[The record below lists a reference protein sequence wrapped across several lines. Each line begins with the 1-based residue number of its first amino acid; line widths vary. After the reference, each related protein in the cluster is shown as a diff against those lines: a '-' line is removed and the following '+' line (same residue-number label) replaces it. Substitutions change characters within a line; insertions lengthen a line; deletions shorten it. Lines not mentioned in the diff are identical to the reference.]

1 MSENDSETNNQ
12 SINSDLDDTE
22 KIQTN
27 NDPKII
33 DQSQDLNQYPKW
45 INNKGEEVKQVFGFN
60 ENAELVNARV
70 AMIGFLMLI
79 LTELAFGGEPAT
91 LKIFGISQKSN
102 LYIIFIPLTH
112 LLFKSYEIKIINW
125 CLICICLG
133 DYLGNNWF
141 TY

>member
-1 MSENDSETNNQ
+1 MSKNHSEVNNE

-22 KIQTN
+22 KIEPK
-27 NDPKII
+27 NDPKLI
-33 DQSQDLNQYPKW
+33 DQSQNLNSYPKW

-91 LKIFGISQKSN
+91 LKIFGIS
-102 LYIIFIPLTH
+102 
-112 LLFKSYEIKIINW
+112 
-125 CLICICLG
+125 
-133 DYLGNNWF
+133 
-141 TY
+141 

>member
-1 MSENDSETNNQ
+1 MSDNDSEINNK

-22 KIQTN
+22 TIENK
-27 NDPKII
+27 NDSKLI
-33 DQSQDLNQYPKW
+33 DQSQNLDLYPKW

-91 LKIFGISQKSN
+91 LKIFGIS
-102 LYIIFIPLTH
+102 
-112 LLFKSYEIKIINW
+112 
-125 CLICICLG
+125 
-133 DYLGNNWF
+133 
-141 TY
+141 